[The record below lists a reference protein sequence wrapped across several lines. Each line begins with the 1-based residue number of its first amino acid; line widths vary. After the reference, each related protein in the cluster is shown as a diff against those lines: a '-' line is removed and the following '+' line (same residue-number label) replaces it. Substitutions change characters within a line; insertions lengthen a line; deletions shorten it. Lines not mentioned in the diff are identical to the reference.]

1 MIGAIKGPVNIPDLS
16 IYTLLS
22 KNTEVSGSRPV
33 MIFYDKYITYSR
45 ILSYVD
51 SMAYQLEHVLGIR
64 KGDTVGILLDFTPA
78 YIISIISS
86 IKIGAR
92 ILIIDENADENTINK
107 YVKDHQI
114 KVLVICK
121 RMGNLATATD
131 VKYIISD
138 PNDFLTLGKAVINS
152 IKYHS
157 KVKYGENILK
167 FYEFIYS
174 GKRSDKAE
182 DPEKSCI
189 MFYSDG
195 KLLKFNMKNLIALTF
210 ILNYWMPKIDG
221 RPVFYSA
228 LKHSTPLGLIYSIT
242 LPVSFSGATVVNGI
256 NGILKNSPDF
266 IVGDGKLYSSII
278 DRHTYL
284 SGVKYC
290 IMPFIDSG
298 IEAAFNEYTKVPL
311 ITGRSDNITLTTHM
325 NPFDDIRKGSFGL
338 PLNYVEYKINELE
351 EMLVKSPYM
360 PEIFVGNSE
369 VSREWI
375 NTRIKVKVVDGY
387 FYCV

>member
-1 MIGAIKGPVNIPDLS
+1 MIGAIRGPVNIPDLS

-22 KNTEVSGSRPV
+22 KNTEVSGSRPA

-51 SMAYQLEHVLGIR
+51 SMAYQLEHLLGIR
-64 KGDTVGILLDFTPA
+64 KGDTVGILLDFTPE

-92 ILIIDENADENTINK
+92 VLILDENVDENTINR
-107 YVKDHQI
+107 YVKDHKI

-121 RMGNLATATD
+121 RMGNLATAKD

-157 KVKYGENILK
+157 RVKYGENILK

-174 GKRSDKAE
+174 GKKSGKAE

-195 KLLKFNMKNLIALTF
+195 KLLKFNMKNLISLTF

-221 RPVFYSA
+221 RPVFYSTI
-228 LKHSTPLGLIYSIT
+228 KHSTPLGLIYSIT
-242 LPVSFSGATVVNGI
+242 LPVSFSGATVVNSI

-290 IMPFIDSG
+290 IMPFIDIG
-298 IEAAFNEYTKVPL
+298 IEADFNEYSKVPL

-325 NPFDDIRKGSFGL
+325 NPFDDIRKGSFGM
-338 PLNYVEYKINELE
+338 PLNYIEYNINEE
-351 EMLVKSPYM
+351 GEMLVKTPYM

-375 NTRIKVKVVDGY
+375 NTHIKVKVVDGY